1 MSDGLAWMAVVGS
14 DLRSVFAR
22 NVRSSAEAR
31 GVSLNSLADFAGVS
45 RAQMYNVLAGNSSPS
60 LDWIAKVATVLEC
73 DAWELL
79 VPGDRRS

>member
-1 MSDGLAWMAVVGS
+1 VVGS

-60 LDWIAKVATVLEC
+60 LDWISKVAIVLEC

-79 VPGDRRS
+79 VPEEHRRA

>member
-1 MSDGLAWMAVVGS
+1 MSGS

-22 NVRSSAEAR
+22 NVRASAEAR

-60 LDWIAKVATVLEC
+60 LDWIAKVATVLER

-79 VPGDRRS
+79 VPADERRR